1 LLRKTESRV
10 ALGETIETDIRMSFD
25 RFLVMTPRRRT
36 SSGRRGSA
44 SLTRFATRIVAMS
57 GSTPFSKVT
66 VMLSAPLDEALEE

>member
-1 LLRKTESRV
+1 M
-10 ALGETIETDIRMSFD
+10 ALGETIETDIRMSFE

-44 SLTRFATRIVAMS
+44 SFTRLATRIVAMS

-66 VMLSAPLDEALEE
+66 VMLKAPLDEALEE